1 MKWNEKKRSEMKW
14 NYFMSARCEYLR
26 DVSVSVCVS
35 LSLFL
40 SVSLSHWNIINFCLF
55 KVCALS
61 DCFFL
66 RCCLFSACLLHWAS
80 LEFQFQRYKHTKIQR
95 YNTYIFIVA
104 SLSALSIS
112 IWVINFCQ
120 RHKLNICNRILFV
133 LLLLLFLNEFMIA
146 FCLHYVDRERG
157 RGR

>member
-14 NYFMSARCEYLR
+14 NYFMSACCEYLR

-35 LSLFL
+35 LPFSLL
-40 SVSLSHWNIINFCLF
+40 VSLSHWNIINFCLF

-61 DCFFL
+61 DCCFL
-66 RCCLFSACLLHWAS
+66 RCCFFSACLLRAS
-80 LEFQFQRYKHTKIQR
+80 LEFQFQRYKHTKIQ
-95 YNTYIFIVA
+95 YIFIVA

-112 IWVINFCQ
+112 IWVINICQ

-146 FCLHYVDRERG
+146 FCLHYVDRERE
-157 RGR
+157 RGW